1 MTVIAIAA
9 DVPPLPV
16 MLSRPRGA
24 ATLETDL
31 RSALVNVKDV
41 QAWAEGISADAFDGD
56 ASEAAQHALTRFSR
70 RLDVTEAAL
79 ERAVL
84 ATSRFEDALA
94 VLASQRTTL
103 VDDRVGL
110 NGELAALRADVES
123 ATEADVPELRHRAER
138 LNARARRLTDDIAAW
153 STRYDDA
160 EADVVAA
167 LAAADTLEEGADA
180 AADPGRVDPA
190 ALLAGLR
197 GKKDDPVAVAAWWRR
212 LSPGQRQALIA
223 EFPALVGN
231 LGGIPAR
238 DRDAANRA
246 AVGADVDE
254 LSAKS
259 GQGEELSDAERDRL
273 ANASA
278 VPDVLDDYRD
288 ELDPATGEPLALLTQ
303 FQPDEHTGDGGVALF
318 LGDPDRAEDV
328 SVYVPGTLSET
339 GTLDGTIGN
348 IDALYDAARNDS
360 DGSLAVGFW
369 LNYDAPSIDGVTP
382 GELWDLAHV
391 VTPGEAAE
399 GGQDLATYL
408 DGVRAGDEG
417 APAHLTLIGHSYGA
431 TTSAHAALDGAP
443 VDDLVLLG
451 SPGSPTSTADGLT
464 SANVWVGSADHD
476 PISLLGADGP
486 GLPGPLGYDPAQE
499 TFGAGR
505 FEVDPGSYRVQDLL
519 DNHSSYFRDESLGNL
534 SDIVLGR
541 DPDLVDGR
549 HPGGYQTIDELLL
562 GTSIASGG
570 DWLWNRGEDGVSGL
584 VGTVQDLSS
593 GLVGL
598 PDAFLPGR

>member
-1 MTVIAIAA
+1 MAVIAIAA
-9 DVPPLPV
+9 DVPPLPAMV
-16 MLSRPRGA
+16 SRPRGA

-103 VDDRVGL
+103 VDDRIGL
-110 NGELAALRADVES
+110 NGELAALRTDVES
-123 ATEADVPELRHRAER
+123 ATEADVSELQQRAER
-138 LNARARRLTDDIAAW
+138 LNARARRLTDDIATW
-153 STRYDDA
+153 STHYDDA
-160 EADVVAA
+160 EADIVAA
-167 LAAADTLEEGADA
+167 LAAVDTLEEGAGA
-180 AADPGRVDPA
+180 AADPGRVDPV
-190 ALLAGLR
+190 ALLAGLQGR
-197 GKKDDPVAVAAWWRR
+197 TDDPVAVAAWWRR
-212 LSPGQRQALIA
+212 LSRAERQALIA

-246 AVGADVDE
+246 AVGADVDD
-254 LSAKS
+254 LSAKA
-259 GQGEELSDAERDRL
+259 GQGEDLSDAERDRL

-278 VPDVLDDYRD
+278 VQDVLDDYRD
-288 ELDPATGEPLALLTQ
+288 ELDPVTGEPLALLTQ

-318 LGDPDRAEDV
+318 LGDPDRADDV

-348 IDALYDAARNDS
+348 IDALYEAARNDG

-369 LNYDAPSIDGVTP
+369 LDYDAPSIDGVTP

-399 GGQDLATYL
+399 GGEDLATYL
-408 DGVRAGDEG
+408 DGLRAADEG

-476 PISLLGADGP
+476 PVSLLGADGP
-486 GLPGPLGYDPAQE
+486 GLPGPLGYDPAQA
-499 TFGAGR
+499 TFGGGR
-505 FEVDPGSYRVQDLL
+505 FEVDAGSYRVQDLL
-519 DNHSSYFRDESLGNL
+519 DNHSSYFRDESLDNL
-534 SDIVLGR
+534 SDIVVGR

-570 DWLWNRGEDGVSGL
+570 DWLWDRGEDAVGGL

-598 PDAFLPGR
+598 PGAFLPGR